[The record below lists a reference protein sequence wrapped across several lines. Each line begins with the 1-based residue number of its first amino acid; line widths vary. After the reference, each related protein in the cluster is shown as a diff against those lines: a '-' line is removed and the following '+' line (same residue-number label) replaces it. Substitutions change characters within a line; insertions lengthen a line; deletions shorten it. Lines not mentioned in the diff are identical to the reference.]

1 MKELRLLR
9 VAVYCENIYFG
20 QLYELQL
27 SETELLIRKK
37 TMLFPSAIYTYPLL
51 RAIFQA
57 WKSGVGEKSQMACQV
72 TKRSSAIREIIIK
85 LIWKH
90 IAITISFFS
99 DVESSCAIPISYLLK
114 VETTEDCIESIHHK
128 YYSVKQSKFV
138 CWHSDVWCSLK
149 CQKYLNTSTY
159 FV

>member
-1 MKELRLLR
+1 MISGANFLQDRTSVMKELRLLR

-72 TKRSSAIREIIIK
+72 RKRSSAIREIINK
-85 LIWKH
+85 LIWEH

-99 DVESSCAIPISYLLK
+99 DVETSCAIPISYFLE
-114 VETTEDCIESIHHK
+114 VETTKDCIE
-128 YYSVKQSKFV
+128 
-138 CWHSDVWCSLK
+138 
-149 CQKYLNTSTY
+149 
-159 FV
+159 